1 MNKILLTRDDQKL
14 GSAAVAIGEPRTS
27 QKHLLIKRLGIPLFA
42 WGTLSSESQAHVPD
56 RMDGI
61 QNVGHA
67 HFSVLKIPQMHH
79 RYNLP
84 ANDGY
89 MYSKKRTKKFPKG
102 NLVPVPTRES
112 IV

>member
-27 QKHLLIKRLGIPLFA
+27 QKHLLLKRLGIPLFA

-61 QNVGHA
+61 QNVDHA
-67 HFSVLKIPQMHH
+67 DLSVLEIRQMRR

-84 ANDGY
+84 AYDGC
-89 MYSKKRTKKFPKG
+89 MYSKKQEQRSSLKA
-102 NLVPVPTRES
+102 
-112 IV
+112 I

>member
-1 MNKILLTRDDQKL
+1 M
-14 GSAAVAIGEPRTS
+14 AVAIGEPRPS

-61 QNVGHA
+61 QNVDHA
-67 HFSVLKIPQMHH
+67 DFSVLEIPQMH
-79 RYNLP
+79 RKYSFP
-84 ANDGY
+84 AYDGC
-89 MYSKKRTKKFPKG
+89 MQSKKRTKNFSES
-102 NLVPVPTRES
+102 NLVPVLTRES